1 LANAQF
7 GTLFPVR
14 RSIRNAI
21 KEIDMI
27 GKIIGGIAGANAAS
41 HLRGIGGPGGA
52 LLGVGA
58 ASLMRRM
65 SPLGLI
71 ALAAGGY
78 AFKRYKDKQ
87 EKPSR
92 KRQPKVKPSAT

>member
-1 LANAQF
+1 MF
-7 GTLFPVR
+7 
-14 RSIRNAI
+14 
-21 KEIDMI
+21 
-27 GKIIGGIAGANAAS
+27 GKIIGGIAGAKAAN
-41 HLRGIGGPGGA
+41 HFRGVGGTGGA

-65 SPLGLI
+65 SPLGLV

-87 EKPSR
+87 DKPATR
-92 KRQPKVKPSAT
+92 KRQTKAKTNAA